1 MLPGAGADGQL
12 AGTESVGAVPGD
24 ENRRD
29 CYARNGRERDK
40 RLSTRNRQRDN
51 NRGENHHESFVHAAH
66 AFTLFGWLGVVW
78 GR

>member
-1 MLPGAGADGQL
+1 MLPGAGADGQF

-40 RLSTRNRQRDN
+40 RLSTRDRQRDN

-66 AFTLFGWLGVVW
+66 AFTLFAWVGVV
-78 GR
+78 